1 MRLSEE
7 LAAGVLNGNRRALAR
22 AATLAE
28 NDPAAA
34 IGLLRAVYPASM
46 RARVIGVTGA
56 PGAGK
61 STLTAGLIRALRA
74 QGRRAGVVAVDPSS
88 PFSGGALLGDRIRM
102 GAFVDD
108 EGVFIRSMASRG
120 QLGGLAAATG
130 DLVTLIAAAG
140 FDPVIVETVGAG
152 QDEVEIAALA
162 HCTCVVLAPGQGDGV
177 QALKAGILEIAD
189 VFALNKSDLP
199 GAAELEQDM
208 RAALQLAPPRDGWTP
223 PLVRCAA
230 TRGEGLDE
238 LLAACERFLAA
249 PAAAARRERQWALRL
264 RRMFAARAAAL
275 VPAAAVQ
282 SAARRAAGGEA
293 DPYTILEDW
302 LARLAAGRPIGE

>member
-1 MRLSEE
+1 MSED
-7 LAAGVLNGNRRALAR
+7 LAAGILNGSRRALAR

-28 NDPAAA
+28 NHPTAAVA
-34 IGLLRAVYPASM
+34 LLRAVYPASVH
-46 RARVIGVTGA
+46 ARVFGVTGA

-61 STLTAGLIRALRA
+61 STLTAGLVRKLRA
-74 QGRRAGVVAVDPSS
+74 RGRRVGVVAVDPSS
-88 PFSGGALLGDRIRM
+88 PFSGGALMGDRIRM
-102 GAFVDD
+102 GALAGD

-120 QLGGLAAATG
+120 QLGGIAAATG

-208 RAALQLAPPRDGWTP
+208 RASLDLTPSRAGWPP
-223 PLVRCAA
+223 PLVRCSA

-238 LLAACERFLAA
+238 LLGACERFLAS
-249 PAAAARRERQWALRL
+249 PAAAERRPRQWALRL

-275 VPAAAVQ
+275 LPAAAVE
-282 SAARRAAGGEA
+282 SAARLAAGGEA

-302 LARLAAGRPIGE
+302 LARLSAGRPIGE